1 MAGYSPFKDY
11 LGFSGLVFSEE
22 TKSNSCRGDP
32 SKFEGKVSPVQVGAE
47 RTVVKS
53 PSVVSDRPRKTSV
66 SSVETDVSDDTCAS
80 RDSDSTYSF
89 CLPNIPEFTRPILP
103 QKQSRPVPTSPINSE
118 RFNPSPCLEVED
130 RNFIGT
136 DYDREDVLSSAADLR
151 SSLHRHDVSAAAST
165 VTGMMEKLVMDA
177 VERKMR
183 DTAEKFNRPTVCVFC
198 QRNGETIEYYST
210 HVLKDNRG
218 KVICPVLRKYVCPK
232 CSATGDNAHTVRH
245 CPQSRTALSIAD
257 TFKTPRTSSGFRKT
271 TF

>member
-11 LGFSGLVFSEE
+11 FGFSGLVFSEE
-22 TKSNSCRGDP
+22 TDSISVRGDP
-32 SKFEGKVSPVQVGAE
+32 SKLQGKVTPMQIGTE

-53 PSVVSDRPRKTSV
+53 PSVVRDRPRKASL

-103 QKQSRPVPTSPINSE
+103 QKQSRPVPTSATSE
-118 RFNPSPCLEVED
+118 RLNPSPCLEVED
-130 RNFIGT
+130 RTFLGT
-136 DYDREDVLSSAADLR
+136 DCDREDILSSAADLR
-151 SSLHRHDVSAAAST
+151 NSLHRHDVSAAAST
-165 VTGMMEKLVMDA
+165 VTGMMEKLVIDA

-183 DTAEKFNRPTVCVFC
+183 DTAEKFSRPTVCVFC

-232 CSATGDNAHTVRH
+232 CSATGDNAHTLRH
-245 CPQSRTALSIAD
+245 CPLSRTAQSIAD